1 MRNCLQVPWSG
12 VLTNHSTSPFAEEMY
27 EKIKEMLI
35 EYEVVMNRWPQYSL
49 ILENVS
55 SIFIL
60 TVSPTQKYY

>member
-12 VLTNHSTSPFAEEMY
+12 VLTSHSTSPFAEEMY

-35 EYEVVMNRWPQYSL
+35 DYEVVMNRWLQYSL

-55 SIFIL
+55 SIFTL
-60 TVSPTQKYY
+60 TVSPTHKYY